1 MTKLIGL
8 PSPQKLFLWTVIS
21 YILLFVFSNGV
32 NGGADTYVHYQ
43 MSKYSWEHH
52 DLLLNQWGKPIFTI
66 LFSPIAQLGLK
77 AVVLTN
83 LALILFEAYLV
94 FEITK
99 KLKIA
104 HAWLAAFL
112 FLWAPVVFGNAISS
126 LTEMICALF
135 LLLFIHWALK
145 GRYALGAVVLSF
157 MPFARSEGFVIIGVV
172 ALYFLFTRKWKYLP
186 LLVIGSVI
194 FDVAGYLYTGFP
206 LWIFDSN
213 PYVNTD
219 ITVYGHGSLFH
230 FFYWAVPVFGV
241 AFLLVLWATWDKLRT
256 LARRLSEIV
265 KPTSDLEETK
275 ILFWVVFGGFWGYF
289 LAHTMLW
296 FLGMW
301 ASLGLTRVMFVVA
314 GPMAILATLQWNKF
328 LSHRDDFFK
337 RKWNRI
343 FVGLTFVGAIV
354 SNAIL
359 QSVPVRLGV
368 EEELMQEACDW
379 TIEQGIYTGQRIYS
393 GHAYTTIALN
403 KDPFDPNQFLQL
415 RAYSSA
421 QPKDLIYWE
430 GHFGPNEEQVEL
442 MRLETDSSLVLL
454 KEFWPEHEY
463 RPLNDHPFHVR
474 VYQKK

>member
-1 MTKLIGL
+1 MNKLIGL
-8 PSPQKLFLWTVIS
+8 PQPQKLFLWTVIS
-21 YILLFVFSNGV
+21 YLLLLVFSNGV
-32 NGGADTYVHYQ
+32 NGGADTFVHYQ

-77 AVVLTN
+77 AVILVN
-83 LALILFEAYLV
+83 LALILVEAYLV
-94 FEITK
+94 FSIATR
-99 KLKIA
+99 LKIA
-104 HAWLAAFL
+104 NAWLASFL
-112 FLWAPVVFGNAISS
+112 FLWAPVVFGNAVSS

-135 LLLFIHWALK
+135 LLLFLHWSLKEKFAL
-145 GRYALGAVVLSF
+145 AAVVLSF
-157 MPFARSEGFVIIGVV
+157 MPFARSEGFVIIGVA
-172 ALYFLFTRKWKYLP
+172 ALYFLFTKRWKYIP
-186 LLVIGSVI
+186 LLVIGSVV
-194 FDVAGYLYTGFP
+194 FDILGYLQTGLP

-219 ITVYGHGSLFH
+219 ITVYGKGSLFH

-241 AFLLVLWATWDKLRT
+241 AFLLVLWATWDLLKGLLPRLKELVQQSNDSQEHKL
-256 LARRLSEIV
+256 
-265 KPTSDLEETK
+265 
-275 ILFWVVFGGFWGYF
+275 LFWLVLGGFWGYF

-328 LSHRDDFFK
+328 LIHRDEFFQ

-343 FVGLTFVGAIV
+343 LIILTVVGALV

-359 QSVPVRLGV
+359 QSVPVRLGI
-368 EEELMQEACDW
+368 EEELMQEACEW
-379 TIEQGIYTGQRIYS
+379 TINNGYYKGQRVYS

-403 KDPFDPNQFLQL
+403 KDPFNSEEFLQL
-415 RAYSSA
+415 RVYQTAKSNE
-421 QPKDLIYWE
+421 LIYWE
-430 GHFGPNEEQVEL
+430 GHFGPNEEQVP
-442 MRLETDSSLVLL
+442 LEVLDKDTSLVLL
-454 KEFWPEHEY
+454 KEFWPEKEY